1 MSKQILKDI
10 ILVFH
15 DEAGLDVNL
24 QEWKFLCR
32 KAWDIDYDYIQVDR
46 FAKIGE
52 VRYTI
57 TNCNK
62 TTFIE
67 CTPESIPLLS
77 WLLFKHDLKIEN
89 KQHLEKSDELTS
101 LQDHVKALKLIDILG
116 KQNFHE
122 DLK

>member
-15 DEAGLDVNL
+15 DKAGLDVNL

-32 KAWDIDYDYIQVDR
+32 KAWDVDYDYIQVDR

-57 TNCNK
+57 RNCNK
-62 TTFIE
+62 TTFIK
-67 CTPESIPLLS
+67 CTPERIP
-77 WLLFKHDLKIEN
+77 FAFMAVI
-89 KQHLEKSDELTS
+89 
-101 LQDHVKALKLIDILG
+101 
-116 KQNFHE
+116 
-122 DLK
+122 